1 MNRRSAPR
9 YAADRFI
16 PVVFAALDGG
26 LPLGGHLVDVSTRGA
41 RIISPPN
48 LAPLP
53 SKGTMAE
60 LVFARSDSNRDL
72 DLDGVRQ
79 PVELVMIRESSGSR
93 VFRMAFKGPANVRLK
108 AYVSR
113 LSRRETSLQDDE
125 LPEFDPDVWAGWAA
139 IAPGDPAR

>member
-1 MNRRSAPR
+1 MNRRTAPR

-16 PVVFAALDGG
+16 PVVFASLDGAP
-26 LPLGGHLVDVSTRGA
+26 PLGGHLVDISSDGA

-53 SKGTMAE
+53 KDSTMAE
-60 LVFARSDSNRDL
+60 LVFARSDGNRDV

-79 PVELVMIRESSGSR
+79 PVELKTVRITPGARIFRLSFNRR
-93 VFRMAFKGPANVRLK
+93 VK
-108 AYVSR
+108 AYLQK
-113 LSRRETSLQDDE
+113 LSRQDTSLQDDE

-139 IAPGDPAR
+139 IAPGEPAR